1 MTATRAVLIPEF
13 GSPDVLEVG
22 TVEVRPAEATEVRI
36 AVHAAAVNPTDI
48 ATRSGLVAAAYADFT
63 PPYIAGMDAAGVIES
78 VGSAVSRFRPG
89 DSVMAIVLPRRPE
102 GGAHS
107 ELIVVPE
114 AAVVAIP
121 PPLSVEQAA
130 MLPMNGL
137 TALEALSCLEL
148 SPGETLGI
156 TGGAG
161 FLAAFV
167 TVLAKRAGI
176 TVIADCRPEDRE
188 TVLGRGADIVVER
201 GPGVARRLRDAVPD
215 GLDAVLDTALVGADL
230 FESITDG
237 GRFGSVR
244 TFTDAAPRGISVRPI
259 WVRERLTD
267 TAGLLQLST
276 LAAAGAFD
284 FLDVA
289 ARFGPE
295 EAADAHRM
303 IEAGGVRG
311 RPLIKFR

>member
-1 MTATRAVLIPEF
+1 MTETRAVLIPEF
-13 GSPDVLEVG
+13 GAPDVIEVG
-22 TVEVRPAEATEVRI
+22 AVDVRPAEANEVRI

-48 ATRSGLVAAAYADFT
+48 ATRSGLVAAAYADFA
-63 PPYIAGMDAAGVIES
+63 PPYIAGMDAAGTIES
-78 VGSAVSRFRPG
+78 VGSAVTRLRHG
-89 DSVMAIVLPRRPE
+89 DSVVAIVLPRRPE

-107 ELIVVPE
+107 ALIVVPE
-114 AAVVAIP
+114 AAVVTIP
-121 PPLSVEQAA
+121 PSVTIEQAA

-148 SPGETLGI
+148 SPGATLGI

-167 TVLAKRAGI
+167 TVLAKRAGVI
-176 TVIADCRPEDRE
+176 VIADSRPEDRD
-188 TVLGRGADIVVER
+188 TVRRRGADVVVDR
-201 GPGVARRLRDAVPD
+201 GPGVARRFLDASPG

-230 FESITDG
+230 FESLSDG
-237 GRFGSVR
+237 GKFGAVR
-244 TFTDAAPRGISVRPI
+244 TFTEAPPRGITVRQI

-267 TAGLLQLST
+267 TVGLEQLVH
-276 LAAAGAFD
+276 LAGAGTFD

-289 ARFGPE
+289 ARFSPE
-295 EAADAHRM
+295 EAAEAHRI

-311 RPLIKFR
+311 RPLICFR